1 MGLKLIYNI
10 KLYRNQ
16 HNKVK
21 VMFNYNHLYYFY
33 ITAQF
38 ASITKASEYLKI
50 SQPSLSAQMKILE
63 ESVGI
68 DLFIRNGRNIE
79 LTQKGKVIYSFCSK
93 MFKEMDGLT
102 KYLSNQD
109 GENPEVLKIAVT
121 DQVERPFIAEII
133 GKFIKKNKIEKPP
146 RIKLITGTHEVL
158 VAEYKL
164 GQYDL
169 FISHTNKSLGKLK
182 IDTVDL
188 AVGLIGL
195 PKYLFKDGKYFKNI
209 SSFFKNNQAG
219 FVMPDESFKLRE
231 EINVYLSG
239 EKYKPE
245 INFES
250 NNLSANVR
258 CLIEGGGIGFLPIAY
273 VKKEIKKGVLVSYS
287 PQMGLW
293 KHQLYISIAQDS
305 HAQRSA
311 EDFKLL
317 LLEEVNIT
325 KNG

>member
-1 MGLKLIYNI
+1 
-10 KLYRNQ
+10 
-16 HNKVK
+16 
-21 VMFNYNHLYYFY
+21 MFNYNHLYYFY

-50 SQPSLSAQMKILE
+50 SQPSLSSQIKILE
-63 ESVGI
+63 EYVGI
-68 DLFIRNGRNIE
+68 NLFIRNGRNIE

-102 KYLSNQD
+102 KYLHNQD
-109 GENPEVLKIAVT
+109 GEESEVLKVAVS

-133 GKFIKKNKIEKPP
+133 GKFIKKNKLDKPP
-146 RIKLITGTHEVL
+146 RIKLITGSHDAL

-169 FISHTNKSLGKLK
+169 IISHTNKSLGKSRV
-182 IDTVDL
+182 DTIDL

-209 SSFFKNNQAG
+209 SSFLKNNQAG

-231 EINVYLSG
+231 EINVFLSS
-239 EKYKPE
+239 EKHRPE

-273 VKKEIKKGVLVSYS
+273 VKKRNKKRNFS
-287 PQMGLW
+287 
-293 KHQLYISIAQDS
+293 
-305 HAQRSA
+305 
-311 EDFKLL
+311 KLL
-317 LLEEVNIT
+317 SP
-325 KNG
+325 NGIMETSTLYFYRTR